1 MTTTHSIKAL
11 KKFHE
16 VINNYID
23 YALNHIDFS
32 YYNYNR
38 NIDLED
44 DAYEYDYKEELNEE
58 IFNVLFNGWRPDIFN
73 HNFSWFLHHHSNY
86 KPTALAYHAVIF
98 SVKKLI
104 NEYEDDPREL
114 LGDLIMEHQSATM
127 NKLAYFY
134 HRHTGINT
142 DKINQVVNDMF
153 MELQDK
159 TRTTGKE
166 CVICYDDCVI
176 EHMCQTCKHSMV
188 CRQCYSRLNKRC
200 PLCRTTMV
208 IPPYIRIGTWRIKV
222 NHLQDIYNPVI
233 GGSLNYYYDTLKGI
247 REYNINTL
255 KRVEIRIGK
264 YSYMSNICG
273 DWIVIST
280 ILDKHKS
287 KRNSWGSFD
296 KKADY
301 HHTINYHHIEN

>member
-1 MTTTHSIKAL
+1 MTTTHSIKAV

-16 VINNYID
+16 VINDYIEC
-23 YALNHIDFS
+23 ALNQIDLS
-32 YYNYNR
+32 YYNYTR

-44 DAYEYDYKEELNEE
+44 DAYEYDYKEDLKEE
-58 IFNVLFNGWRPDIFN
+58 IFNILFNGERAEIWN
-73 HNFSWFLHHHSNY
+73 HNISWYLHHHSNY

-104 NEYEDDPREL
+104 NEYEDDPREVL
-114 LGDLIMEHQSATM
+114 SDLIMEHQYETI

-134 HRHTGINT
+134 HRHTETNT

-153 MELQDK
+153 MNLQDK
-159 TRTTGKE
+159 CRTTGKE
-166 CVICYDDCVI
+166 CVVCYDDCVI

-188 CRQCYSRLNKRC
+188 CKECYSKLNKRC

-208 IPPYIRIGTWRIKV
+208 IPNHIRIGTWRIKV
-222 NHLQDIYNPVI
+222 NHLHTTYYNKEI
-233 GGSLNYYYDTLKGI
+233 GGSYNYYYDTLKGI
-247 REYNINTL
+247 REYDINKL

-280 ILDKHKS
+280 ILDKHK
-287 KRNSWGSFD
+287 RNKSWGSFD

-301 HHTINYHHIEN
+301 HHTMDYHR